1 MVDGIAARTGHA
13 VRAGFDRLD
22 DVAVVVRSLVD
33 YRTAELADLA
43 GETARATAAG
53 ALIVWD
59 LSHAVGLL
67 ELDLHGAGV
76 ELAVGCTYKFL
87 GSGPGGPGFSYVARA
102 CSPRSTS
109 PSGAGSAGPTSSPW
123 RRTTPHAGIGR
134 LLIGTPGIIW
144 VAAAKTV
151 VVHELAHA
159 LADQHFDLDKY
170 IKHGRTDDASTARTA
185 VMEGQATWL
194 MLEYMADKAG
204 TTIADKPEMLDL
216 MSAGANE
223 SMASQYPVLARAP
236 LYIRASLI
244 FPYNHGLKFQH
255 AVIQKL
261 GKAAFA
267 KVYRDP
273 PASTQHIYHPEL
285 YLQGI
290 QPETVK
296 LPALNKPRDWRTLT
310 EGTIGEF
317 DHAILLEQYLTA
329 TDAKELA
336 PAWRGGMFALAE
348 SKAGKHVALLYA
360 SQWKDEE
367 SAKRMFAAYERVLK
381 GKNKSLDITSRTDRS
396 LEGSGDH
403 GLFRAI
409 LDGRTVTSIEGV
421 KTPAELPR
429 QIN

>member
-1 MVDGIAARTGHA
+1 MRLILSLLLLATASAAQVPASAFAPGQKSAAFEDLDASIASLARITSLAPLKKVQYDTITRNGLRAFIEERIKEEIKPEDIRIDELALKRFGFVPADFDLKGTTVALLTEQAAAFYDYRKNKLFLLDGDDAAGTLKGEAAR
-13 VRAGFDRLD
+13 
-22 DVAVVVRSLVD
+22 
-33 YRTAELADLA
+33 
-43 GETARATAAG
+43 
-53 ALIVWD
+53 
-59 LSHAVGLL
+59 
-67 ELDLHGAGV
+67 
-76 ELAVGCTYKFL
+76 
-87 GSGPGGPGFSYVARA
+87 
-102 CSPRSTS
+102 
-109 PSGAGSAGPTSSPW
+109 
-123 RRTTPHAGIGR
+123 
-134 LLIGTPGIIW
+134 
-144 VAAAKTV
+144 TV

-223 SMASQYPVLARAP
+223 SMASQYPVLATAP

-255 AVIQKL
+255 AIIQKL

-296 LPALNKPRDWRTLT
+296 LPALAKPKDWRTLT

-329 TDAKELA
+329 NDSKELA

-348 SKAGKHVALLYA
+348 SKAGKHVALLYV

-403 GLFRAI
+403 GRFRAI